1 MFLLSWDFDPKNA
14 GHNMA
19 IVGEPYNVDAH
30 AKIPGGLFELFVYT
44 NSVHWPRCT
53 VVYSCTEVPL

>member
-1 MFLLSWDFDPKNA
+1 MFMVYYGLIYMKLNFQEMIMKNA

-30 AKIPGGLFELFVYT
+30 AKIPGLFLNYVAFSPAYGWLE
-44 NSVHWPRCT
+44 S
-53 VVYSCTEVPL
+53 